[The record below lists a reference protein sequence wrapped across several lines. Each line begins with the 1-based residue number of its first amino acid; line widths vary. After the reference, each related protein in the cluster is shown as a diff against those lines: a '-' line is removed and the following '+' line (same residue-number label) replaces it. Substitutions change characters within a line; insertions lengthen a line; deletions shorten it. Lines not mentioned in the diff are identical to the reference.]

1 MRSFQ
6 TILIV
11 CAVAL
16 MANSCAQQP
25 ALPLDGTWQL
35 STMTVM
41 EGDETTPIE
50 EPGKGVL
57 IFQGSRYSQ
66 VWMQSDRLYS
76 DPPTD
81 MEKVHAYDAFDAS
94 AGTFTYENGRL
105 TVNAQIARDPRV
117 VGNSS
122 TTIVSIE
129 GDIMTRKKGRTGRGD
144 RMIQWTSTYTREK

>member
-11 CAVAL
+11 SAVAL
-16 MANSCAQQP
+16 MANSCAQKT
-25 ALPLDGTWQL
+25 ALPLNGTWQL

-41 EGDETTPIE
+41 ESDETTPIE
-50 EPGKGVL
+50 APGRGVL

-76 DPPTD
+76 DPPT
-81 MEKVHAYDAFDAS
+81 
-94 AGTFTYENGRL
+94 GTFTYENGRL

-122 TTIVSIE
+122 TTRVSIE
-129 GDIMTRKKGRTGRGD
+129 GDIMTRSKERTGRGD
-144 RMIQWTSTYTREK
+144 RMIQWASTYTRVK

>member
-1 MRSFQ
+1 E
-6 TILIV
+6 
-11 CAVAL
+11 
-16 MANSCAQQP
+16 
-25 ALPLDGTWQL
+25 D
-35 STMTVM
+35 
-41 EGDETTPIE
+41 
-50 EPGKGVL
+50 PGKGVL

-66 VWMQSDRLYS
+66 VWMQSIRLYS

-122 TTIVSIE
+122 TTIVSME
-129 GDIMTRKKGRTGRGD
+129 GDIMTRTKERTGRGD
-144 RMIQWTSTYTREK
+144 RMIQWTSTYTRVK